1 MVESVELF
9 EAISHP
15 ARIKILKIL
24 EKQPT
29 SFASLKRQLDIESSG
44 NLDHHLKKL
53 KQLITVREDGLYG
66 LTDAGK
72 EALLSIKTIELWTET
87 ERRKIKP
94 LGKVPKEA
102 LILFGL
108 EISTAASIAYFFAM
122 FSPSG
127 YGLVLSAV
135 FALLGFSSALG
146 ILAGKRWSW
155 KTTIAKSGLILLGSV
170 ISLCYLPL
178 FLKTYQN
185 ASPEITQFNTVGT
198 LYAVFAVAEAIALL
212 LALRHPVKDFLGIKY
227 VTRLSRRA
235 ILGGVASILSG
246 ILTIVLESWNTFSAS
261 EDDCGTER
269 SEQRRS
275 PRRLSRRN
283 WRGSNPAEEPNI
295 RRINEHNLRAFP
307 IRSPNPV
314 WPLYKCI
321 FRPHPSLRYARRVFQ
336 ELLCCRPHCNLDWST
351 SDCRRYIRTSQCAK
365 DARIAVSSLFLPLPI
380 IMIRYDS
387 TF

>member
-24 EKQPT
+24 EKQPA

-94 LGKVPKEA
+94 LGKVPREA

-155 KTTIAKSGLILLGSV
+155 KTTITKSGLTMLGSV

-178 FLKTYQN
+178 FLKTSQN
-185 ASPEITQFNTVGT
+185 ASPEITQFYTVGT
-198 LYAVFAVAEAIALL
+198 IYAVFAVTEAIALL
-212 LALRHPVKDFLGIKY
+212 LALRHPVKDFLGVKY

-235 ILGGVASILSG
+235 ILGGVACTLSG
-246 ILTIVLESWNTFSAS
+246 ILTIVLESWNTFSGSETTAALNVLNNVAVLGGLAVGIGGVLILLRSLTSGGLMSIIFGLFPFGLLIPFGLFTNAS
-261 EDDCGTER
+261 F
-269 SEQRRS
+269 
-275 PRRLSRRN
+275 
-283 WRGSNPAEEPNI
+283 A
-295 RRINEHNLRAFP
+295 P
-307 IRSPNPV
+307 ILAYSMLGGFFGNNYV
-314 WPLYKCI
+314 AGL
-321 FRPHPSLRYARRVFQ
+321 
-336 ELLCCRPHCNLDWST
+336 
-351 SDCRRYIRTSQCAK
+351 
-365 DARIAVSSLFLPLPI
+365 IAILIGALPI
-380 IMIRYDS
+380 AGGIFSLASMPKIPE
-387 TF
+387 